1 MYVMFFNCIQKHD
14 EILKSG
20 RKKYILFINIYI
32 YILKKLFT
40 LLKIKISYTGIRAR
54 NLVCETLIF
63 NNLSAYLFYLLL
75 IDLV

>member
-1 MYVMFFNCIQKHD
+1 MFFFYCIQKHD

-32 YILKKLFT
+32 LKKLFT

-54 NLVCETLIF
+54 NQVCETLIF